1 MFHVDEDFKVKV
13 RFNLTFIQRK
23 KHCIVEEGSPE
34 VVVFGNY
41 SINVSSAVR
50 LNTRVLIITNLKRCS
65 SVTSLLINNQFVNDQ
80 NVELSLL
87 FVIEACWV
95 ENLSADFHSCC

>member
-50 LNTRVLIITNLKRCS
+50 LNIEDNNEPQTLFIS
-65 SVTSLLINNQFVNDQ
+65 NQFIDQ
-80 NVELSLL
+80 
-87 FVIEACWV
+87 
-95 ENLSADFHSCC
+95 